1 MGIGRRPRPG
11 DVFPFASGRKPCG
24 HPAPLWLD
32 KKLRRAALR
41 YPFPMRLKLSDVRAE
56 LPPLLHLAIP
66 LIAGELGWVSMSL
79 VDTVMLG
86 HLPNPALAMSA
97 AALAQ
102 VPFNVACFGLGGI
115 LLGLD
120 TLISQAL
127 GARRQHEANRWLFHG
142 ILMAVALSAL
152 LTVLF
157 VLTPLLMMRLPV
169 DRAILV
175 QAAPAL
181 QGLNYGTLPLL
192 LYFTLRRYLQAQHHG
207 RPIAFALVSANLVN
221 AVGDWALVFGHHF
234 RLGILTL
241 RIPAYGVTGS
251 SWATSFA
258 RLYLM
263 LVLLIALWSG
273 ERKHQYGLR
282 DSLRGRNA
290 DAQAATGRLAGRSGT
305 PGRDK
310 DGLRVNR
317 RASLGWFQL
326 SHLRQLFLLGAP
338 AGASILAEIGIFAL
352 VTSLIATFG
361 PLPLAGHEV
370 ALQCASTTFMVPF
383 AISAATSVRV
393 GHAIGRMRIGA
404 ARAGNVLAAGWSGIG
419 SGALFMLCASVL
431 LLTFPSRIAHLFTPN
446 PEVVSA
452 AVPLLLIA
460 AGFQFFDG
468 VQTTATGALRGVG
481 NTRTPFLIQ
490 LLGYWGIGMPLG
502 ILLGFHEKLGA
513 AGLWWG
519 LLIALSSAAILLCLV
534 WRHSTRALS

>member
-1 MGIGRRPRPG
+1 
-11 DVFPFASGRKPCG
+11 
-24 HPAPLWLD
+24 
-32 KKLRRAALR
+32 
-41 YPFPMRLKLSDVRAE
+41 MRLKLSDVRAE

-157 VLTPLLMMRLPV
+157 ALTPLLLMRLPV

-192 LYFTLRRYLQAQHHG
+192 LYFTLRRYLQARHHG

-221 AVGDWALVFGHHF
+221 AAGDWALIFGHHLQ
-234 RLGILTL
+234 LGALTL
-241 RIPAYGVTGS
+241 NIPAFGVTGS
-251 SWATSFA
+251 SWATSLA

-263 LVLLIALWSG
+263 LVLLIAVLRG
-273 ERKHQYGLR
+273 ERRYPYGLW
-282 DSLRGRNA
+282 DSLHGRHA
-290 DAQAATGRLAGRSGT
+290 DSGGAAAASRTPQGSKTGSLAAL
-305 PGRDK
+305 PWFEFPY
-310 DGLRVNR
+310 LRR
-317 RASLGWFQL
+317 
-326 SHLRQLFLLGAP
+326 LFLLGAP

-393 GHAIGRMRIGA
+393 GHAMGRMRIGA
-404 ARAGNVLAAGWSGIG
+404 AQAGNVLAAGWSGV
-419 SGALFMLCASVL
+419 GAGAGFMLCASVL
-431 LLTFPSRIAHLFTPN
+431 LLTVPSRIARLFTPS
-446 PEVVSA
+446 PGVISA

-519 LLIALSSAAILLCLV
+519 LLIALASAAILLCLV
-534 WRHSTRALS
+534 WRHSTRALA